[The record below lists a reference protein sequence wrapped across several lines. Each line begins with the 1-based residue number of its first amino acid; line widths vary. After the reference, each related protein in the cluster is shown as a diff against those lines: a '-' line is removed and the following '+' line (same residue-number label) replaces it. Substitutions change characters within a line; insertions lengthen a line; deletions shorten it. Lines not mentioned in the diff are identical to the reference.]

1 MWRYFRGAAV
11 KTFNRFGLAIVCA
24 AALSAIGAVSAHA
37 DTIYTYTGT
46 DFTTATGTY
55 TTSDSV
61 SGMIDLAAPLGDNAP
76 LGLVTP
82 VSFSFSDGVQT
93 ITKTSANFYAID
105 LGTNATGVPNAWAIV
120 LSGTSVNRIVSD
132 FSCTPSCSTYGS
144 PVLSFTDLGYISQS
158 PNDYGLT
165 TSTEGVWT
173 VTTSGTP
180 LPAALPLF
188 AGGLGAMG
196 LLGWRRKRKN
206 GAPLAA

>member
-24 AALSAIGAVSAHA
+24 AALSAMGAASAHA

-46 DFTTATGTY
+46 DFTTVTGTY

-93 ITKTSANFYAID
+93 ITNTTPLYTSSILLSTNGSGVPTRWVID
-105 LGTNATGVPNAWAIV
+105 LSFTSTFTGIIADS
-120 LSGTSVNRIVSD
+120 L
-132 FSCTPSCSTYGS
+132 CCSTYGS
-144 PVLSFTDLGYISQS
+144 PVLSFTDIGYIASD
-158 PNDYGLT
+158 DYGLT
-165 TSTEGVWT
+165 QSTAGTWN